1 MESKS
6 AETKKGNTEMTA
18 AETEAKAKLTW
29 TERYRRDPD
38 LAQSIVETLQR
49 SLAEEHA
56 RADRLELALE
66 QIRDGNW
73 KYTFATPSRDYWMQ
87 QIAREALECS

>member
-1 MESKS
+1 
-6 AETKKGNTEMTA
+6 MTA
-18 AETEAKAKLTW
+18 AEAEAKAKLRW

-66 QIRDGNW
+66 RIRNYDVLQNGSAQSAQ
-73 KYTFATPSRDYWMQ
+73 TRMDAVR